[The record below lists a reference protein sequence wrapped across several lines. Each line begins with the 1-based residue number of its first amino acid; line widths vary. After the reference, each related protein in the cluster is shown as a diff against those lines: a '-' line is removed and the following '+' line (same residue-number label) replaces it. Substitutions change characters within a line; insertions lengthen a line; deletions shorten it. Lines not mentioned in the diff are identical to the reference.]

1 MTRILI
7 ASMLLALSF
16 NVTANTDDELKE
28 QGIIGQDFKFIDLD
42 RATEYFKKST
52 EKTSKSVVYKSN
64 ELVKITSASAT
75 PFYSSVT
82 FSPALDI
89 SETEEKD
96 LADFISTK
104 DSYQVWCKEL
114 YNSKYMG
121 VNDHKVEVFY
131 KNKVGETLGSVILNN
146 ETCR

>member
-7 ASMLLALSF
+7 TSMLLALSF

-28 QGIIGQDFKFIDLD
+28 LGIIGQDFKFIDLE

-52 EKTSKSVVYKSN
+52 ENYSNSIGYKSN
-64 ELVKITSASAT
+64 ELVKITSSSTT
-75 PFYSSVT
+75 PYYSSVT
-82 FSPALDI
+82 FSPAADI
-89 SETEEKD
+89 SEAEEKD

-114 YNSKYMG
+114 YNAKYMG
-121 VNDHKVEVFY
+121 VNDHKVEVSY
-131 KNKVGETLGSVILNN
+131 KNKIGETLGSVTLNN

>member
-28 QGIIGQDFKFIDLD
+28 LGIIGQDFKFIDLD

-52 EKTSKSVVYKSN
+52 EKVSNSLTYKSN
-64 ELVKITSASAT
+64 ELVKITSASTT
-75 PFYSSVT
+75 PYYSSVT
-82 FSPALDI
+82 FSPAVDI
-89 SETEEKD
+89 SEAEEKD
-96 LADFISTK
+96 LANFISTK
-104 DSYQVWCKEL
+104 ESSQVWCKEL
-114 YNSKYMG
+114 YNAKYMG

-131 KNKVGETLGSVILNN
+131 KNKVGETLGSIILNN
-146 ETCR
+146 QTCR